1 MSEYS
6 ASNWFWSVAEATD
19 RVYSSARAAYVPVA
33 DATYQAWLEEGETP
47 TVIASEAELRD
58 VLREQYPAGWAA
70 TPPTPA
76 EQAVAALGAG
86 LTITSPTL
94 GVTAIPFD
102 VGPDTQNHITA
113 EVTSILLDGTFVGGA
128 STIAWPDLIIPYPAQ
143 HLWTVDQFKVFARA
157 QGAYVAALYKVING
171 TATTLPPASVTLA

>member
-1 MSEYS
+1 MIYFVTTSGS
-6 ASNWFWSVAEATD
+6 AVTGAGSSPDGTLPPGAIECTQAEAG
-19 RVYSSARAAYVPVA
+19 
-33 DATYQAWLEEGETP
+33 ATGPWS
-47 TVIASEAELRD
+47 TVVGGAL
-58 VLREQYPAGWAA
+58 VVG
-70 TPPTPA
+70 TPPAPPPPTLA
-76 EQAVAALGAG
+76 EQAMSAIGAG